1 MESVA
6 ENYHQTTTRQ
16 AEQILEFLRTFEAL
30 QEQIHLAK
38 IPHHQAELVEQV
50 GDLFTSLNAQNE
62 HLEVPPERAAFHKQW
77 LEALEHLDDAY
88 TSFRDR
94 FGA

>member
-6 ENYHQTTTRQ
+6 ERYHETMTRQ
-16 AEQILEFLRTFEAL
+16 AEQILSFLRTFEAL
-30 QEQIHLAK
+30 QEQIHLAR
-38 IPHHQAELVEQV
+38 IPEHQAELVEKV
-50 GDLFTSLNAQNE
+50 GDLFSVINAENE

-88 TSFRDR
+88 TLLSDR